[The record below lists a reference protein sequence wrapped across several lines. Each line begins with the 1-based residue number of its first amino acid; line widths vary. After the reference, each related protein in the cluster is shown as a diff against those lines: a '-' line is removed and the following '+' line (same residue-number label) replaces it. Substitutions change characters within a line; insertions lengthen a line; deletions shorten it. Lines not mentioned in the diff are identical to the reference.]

1 MRPYSRVYATVN
13 LDAVASNMRSMRD
26 NLPASTLIM
35 GSVKADGYGHGSV
48 PVAKTI
54 EPYVFGYAVAT
65 IDEGIILRRHG
76 INKTILI
83 LGVTHESRY
92 EDLLRYDIRT
102 AMFQYEKAKK
112 LSDLALKQGKKAV
125 VHLALDTGMSRIGM
139 KADREHA
146 KEAAAIA
153 ALEGIEVEGLF
164 THFAR
169 ADETDKSAYEE
180 QYRRYKEFLGYLKEL
195 GVKIPIRHCSNS
207 AGIVES
213 LESNHIDMV
222 RAGIAIYGMYPSD
235 EVDHN
240 SVKLTPAMEIKSC
253 ITYIKEIEAGTAVSY
268 GGTFVADH
276 TMKVAT
282 IPVGYGD
289 GYVRSLSG
297 KGDVLIH
304 GKRAAILGRI
314 CMDQFMVDVTDIP
327 DVQEDDEVTLL
338 GSDGAECITMEELAE
353 KSGGFHYEMI
363 CDIGKRIPRVYLKD
377 GKVVGTKDY
386 FDDVFKGFE

>member
-213 LESNHIDMV
+213 LESNHMDMV

-327 DVQEDDEVTLL
+327 DIQEDDEVTLL

>member
-213 LESNHIDMV
+213 LESNHMDMV

>member
-54 EPYVFGYAVAT
+54 DPYVFGYAVAT

-213 LESNHIDMV
+213 LESNHMDMV